1 MAGQS
6 RSGARLGLGSQGDP
20 VLLSRCDEVGRGALA
35 RPVLPTGGAG
45 LQPGFLRS
53 PQHPLTPNSRISS
66 TSDVTRVFRLFLS
79 RTSRGRPGSPG
90 PLLRQLSP
98 DHKAAPVPQAVL
110 AGRFPAPRP
119 ASVPAFP
126 APPSQRL
133 EVGPSS
139 CALRTAMSRGPGP
152 GPEPRLA
159 AEPTEDET
167 AAAGSSAGSAG

>member
-1 MAGQS
+1 MAAQS

-20 VLLSRCDEVGRGALA
+20 ILLSRCEEVGRGAPA

-53 PQHPLTPNSRISS
+53 SQHPLTPNSRLSS
-66 TSDVTRVFRLFLS
+66 TSEVTRVFSLFLS
-79 RTSRGRPGSPG
+79 RTPRGRPGFPG

-98 DHKAAPVPQAVL
+98 DPRAAPVPHAVL
-110 AGRFPAPRP
+110 AGRSSVPRP

-133 EVGPSS
+133 EVGPSP

-159 AEPTEDET
+159 AEPTEDEA
-167 AAAGSSAGSAG
+167 AAAGSSAGSGG